1 MAAPNLLTSVTV
13 TGKTAVAN
21 CTTSATAFLTNS
33 GSSGKVYKVNTIM
46 VSNANGT
53 ASADISIDLY
63 RSSYPYYIAKTIAV
77 PADTSLDILSKP
89 IYLEEGDVLRSL
101 ASANSYLQVV
111 CSYEDIS

>member
-1 MAAPNLLTSVTV
+1 MAAPNLIGATTIN
-13 TGKTAVAN
+13 GKTAVAN
-21 CTTSATAFLTNS
+21 CTTVATAFLTNS
-33 GSSGKVYKVNTIM
+33 AASGKVYKVNSLM
-46 VSNANGT
+46 VSNMNGT

-77 PADTSLDILSKP
+77 PADTSLDILGKT

-101 ASANSYLQVV
+101 ASANSYLQIV

>member
-1 MAAPNLLTSVTV
+1 MAAPNLIGATTIN
-13 TGKTAVAN
+13 GKTAVAN
-21 CTTSATAFLTNS
+21 CTTVVTGFLTNS

-46 VSNANGT
+46 VSNSNGT

>member
-33 GSSGKVYKVNTIM
+33 AASGKVLKVNSLII
-46 VSNANGT
+46 SNINGT

-63 RSSYPYYIAKTIAV
+63 RSSYPYYIAKTIAI
-77 PADTSLDILSKP
+77 PADSSLDILGKA

-101 ASANSYLQVV
+101 ASVNSYLQVV